1 MDTIAFIMKF
11 KFQNEVWMIVIPVV
25 MMGMDYLSGT
35 IYALSS
41 QTFRSRKMR
50 AGLTKKI
57 GELMILILG
66 EVFSYGLSIPAWIMS
81 GISAYIIFMEF
92 MSVMENF
99 KKMGVPIP
107 GFISKALRTVD
118 AAIKEDDVAEALKKM
133 ADIEKEI
140 KALKSIEQ
148 KE

>member
-1 MDTIAFIMKF
+1 MDMVAFFMNF
-11 KFQNEVWMIVIPVV
+11 KFRNEIWMIVIPVA
-25 MMGMDYLSGT
+25 MMGADYISGT
-35 IYALSS
+35 VYALSS
-41 QTFRSRKMR
+41 QSFQSSKMR
-50 AGLTKKI
+50 SGLTKKI

-66 EVFSYGLSIPAWIMS
+66 EMFSYGLNIPPWIMS
-81 GISAYIIFMEF
+81 CISAYIIFMEF
-92 MSVMENF
+92 MSIMENF

>member
-57 GELMILILG
+57 GELMILAHLHTVVIL
-66 EVFSYGLSIPAWIMS
+66 V
-81 GISAYIIFMEF
+81 
-92 MSVMENF
+92 
-99 KKMGVPIP
+99 
-107 GFISKALRTVD
+107 
-118 AAIKEDDVAEALKKM
+118 
-133 ADIEKEI
+133 IE
-140 KALKSIEQ
+140 
-148 KE
+148 